1 MNRLKRMQ
9 LKEITESV
17 KENYLLNS
25 LEESTSEIGLLKTKR
40 FLNETTA
47 IIEEAILEEGL
58 QDKIAAFHRNL
69 LAKVVR

>member
-25 LEESTSEIGLLKTKR
+25 LEESTSEIGLLKTKK

-69 LAKVVR
+69 LAKVVS